1 MPLART
7 TISIEKTTLDRF
19 FRAYPAS
26 KRSQIIQR
34 LIERELDHDCDRLAR
49 AAEQVEANF
58 DFQTVRE
65 DSERWEVATSAD
77 GLETT

>member
-7 TISIEKTTLDRF
+7 TIWIERTTLDRF
-19 FRAYPAS
+19 FRAYPAG

-34 LIERELDHDCDRLAR
+34 LIEQDLDHHRDRLAR
-49 AAEQVEANF
+49 AAEQVETDF

-65 DSERWEVATSAD
+65 DGERSERAIAAD
-77 GLETT
+77 GLDTV